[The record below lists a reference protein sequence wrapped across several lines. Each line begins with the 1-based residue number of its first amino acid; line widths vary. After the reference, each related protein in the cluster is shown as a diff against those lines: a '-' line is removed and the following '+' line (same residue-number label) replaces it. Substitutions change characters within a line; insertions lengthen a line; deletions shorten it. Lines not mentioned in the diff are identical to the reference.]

1 MGPPDDVLLAGMAA
15 GDQDLSAAFVRR
27 FQARVYG
34 VAVTMVGTSALAEDV
49 AQETFVRAWRHAE
62 AYDPHRGRVATWLL
76 AIARHASVDV
86 LRGRRDLPVAPEVLL
101 DALGAQSDGPLDG
114 EADQV
119 AEAVWVR
126 DALLDL
132 PPAQATAVLL
142 SVCYG
147 LTAAEIAELERI
159 PLGTAKTR
167 IRSGLR
173 GLRKRL
179 VAIAE

>member
-27 FQARVYG
+27 FQTRVYG
-34 VAVTMVGTSALAEDV
+34 VAVTMVGTSGLAEDI
-49 AQETFVRAWRHAE
+49 AQETFVRAWRHAR

-86 LRGRRDLPVAPEVLL
+86 LRGRRDLPLPPEMLL
-101 DALGAQSDGPLDG
+101 DALDGPLDS

-132 PPAQATAVLL
+132 PPTQATAVLL

-147 LTAAEIAELERI
+147 LTAAEIAEFEDI

-167 IRSGLR
+167 IRSGLGR
-173 GLRKRL
+173 LRKRL
-179 VAIAE
+179 APIEEPVG

>member
-34 VAVTMVGTSALAEDV
+34 VAVTMVGTSGLAEDI
-49 AQETFVRAWRHAE
+49 AQETFVRAWRHAR

-86 LRGRRDLPVAPEVLL
+86 LRGRRDLPLAPEDLFE
-101 DALGAQSDGPLDG
+101 ALGGSGRDG
-114 EADQV
+114 EADRV
-119 AEAVWVR
+119 AEAIWMR
-126 DALLDL
+126 DALSDL
-132 PPAQATAVLL
+132 PPTQATAVFL

-147 LTAAEIAELERI
+147 MTAAEIAELEHI

-173 GLRKRL
+173 RLRQQAQPAA
-179 VAIAE
+179 V